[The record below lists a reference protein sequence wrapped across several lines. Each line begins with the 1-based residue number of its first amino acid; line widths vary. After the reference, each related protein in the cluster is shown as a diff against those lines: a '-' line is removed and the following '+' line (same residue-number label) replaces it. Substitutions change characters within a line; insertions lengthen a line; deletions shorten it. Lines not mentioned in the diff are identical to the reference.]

1 MVVSVGIG
9 EAALITGITAGV
21 VRGYGTG
28 GLIGR
33 VKGYLKGRKAGID
46 SIRNKVTDATIQGI
60 QNSSPTSRSHA
71 LAANPQAIKA
81 MGS

>member
-1 MVVSVGIG
+1 MVVGAGIG
-9 EAALITGITAGV
+9 EVALITGITAGV
-21 VRGYGTG
+21 VSGYGTG

-33 VKGYLKGRKAGID
+33 IKGYLNGKKAGKD
-46 SIRNKVTDATIQGI
+46 SIRKQVTNATIQGI